1 MFDLFRSRQ
10 KATRYLLG
18 AILMIVA
25 VSMVIT
31 LIPGYGTSSGAS
43 SNDNVI
49 AEIGSEKLTVQDV
62 QRRMEDIT
70 RGGQVPPQLIQTYL
84 PQVVDNMIQQRALNY
99 EFEREGLKAT
109 DDEVL
114 AVMQAEYSQFFQNG
128 QFMKD
133 QLAAALA
140 QQGQTLQDAIDAAKG
155 QVLFDKIQ
163 NLQYAATV
171 VTPKEVDAELSRK
184 YERAKI
190 KYIAFTPAKFRDQA
204 KVTPEDIKAY
214 YEAHKGQYLSPE
226 KRDFQV
232 LVIDQDKVEQGI
244 TVTDAQLHAAYSASM
259 DNFRTPERVHV
270 RHILFKTTDKSEA
283 EKKQILAKAEDV
295 LKQLKGGA
303 DFAAMAKK
311 YSDDTSNAPKGGD
324 LDWVVRGQTVP
335 EFEKVA
341 FSLKPGE
348 MSGVI
353 TTPYGYHIVQVLA
366 HEPARV
372 RPFDEV
378 KASLTD
384 QLKKQDLSDR
394 VQDIADKAH
403 DALQKSPD
411 SAEAIAK
418 QFNLDLVTV
427 PKGTAGEAIPTL
439 GVSPEIDTALNQMKK
454 SDVSQILNLPANR
467 FAIVVL
473 KEKYPPAVQDLQE
486 VEGKV
491 RDRLIDDKSLLLS
504 QEKAKEATAKIQ
516 GGEDLDKV
524 AKSMKLEAADSLS
537 FGHSDSVEG
546 LGSAAYLEDAFTKP
560 IGTVVGPV
568 NIMNRMVVYKILDQQ
583 KVDVTKL
590 PQERLAIAAQIK
602 KRKASQAYALFMDSV
617 MTRLV
622 AEGKVKKYDD
632 NVKRLLASYR
642 Q

>member
-270 RHILFKTTDKSEA
+270 RHILFKTTDKSDA

-504 QEKAKEATAKIQ
+504 QEKAKEAAAKIQ